1 MNQTDAPIQLGRG
14 EVLPSLRRA
23 VWTDTIILRQKAVQ
37 DGSESRRPAALRP
50 GLLRPSVPPLTPPPI
65 VAAEKDF
72 AFVVFRTPE
81 AVAKAVAA
89 GCKAAGLE
97 GADKQVT
104 VEARVLYRKVRE
116 RG

>member
-1 MNQTDAPIQLGRG
+1 M
-14 EVLPSLRRA
+14 PSLRRA
-23 VWTDTIILRQKAVQ
+23 VWTDTIILRQKTVQ
-37 DGSESRRPAALRP
+37 DSSELRGSAALRP
-50 GLLRPSVPPLTPPPI
+50 GLLRHTVPPLTSPLI

-72 AFVVFRTPE
+72 AFVIFRTPE

-89 GCKAAGLE
+89 GCKGAGLE